1 MKVKVC
7 VITGSRA
14 DYGILRPLC
23 KRIYCSSNF
32 KLDLIV
38 TGAHLSEIHGY
49 TINEIKKD
57 FPDIIKQVEIVLAN
71 SNTKSIVKSCSLAL
85 LGISELLETLNPNLV
100 ILLGDRYEI
109 MIAAMACMLHGIPIA
124 HIHGGEISEGSN
136 DDKMRH
142 CITKL
147 SNIHFVSCEENKKRV
162 IQLGESPNKVF
173 NFGALGLDNLVGL
186 KGTAKKEILKKL
198 SIQNYNPK
206 LLIATIH
213 PETVHQGNSERLAL
227 NLCSVLSLNKDLTVI
242 WTLPNADEK
251 SFDMR
256 RIIIEKTKGFD
267 NIYLF
272 ESLGSELFLNCLSI
286 SDGIIGN
293 SSSGIIEAPFLKKG
307 TINIGIR
314 QKGRVK
320 TSSIITC
327 SNNIN
332 SIQNAI
338 NKLFSDDFKSKLAST
353 KSLYGEGGTSKKI
366 MEILNQ
372 KDLYCDSDKKFYDL

>member
-1 MKVKVC
+1 MNDKIC

-14 DYGILRPLC
+14 DFGILRPLC
-23 KRIYCSSNF
+23 KRIYSSPHF
-32 KLDLIV
+32 KLDLIA
-38 TGAHLSEIHGY
+38 TGSHLSEIHGY
-49 TINEIKKD
+49 TINEIKQD
-57 FPDIIKQVEIVLAN
+57 FPDIIREVEIVLAN

-109 MIAAMACMLHGIPIA
+109 MIAAMACMLHSIPIA

-147 SNIHFVSCEENKKRV
+147 ANIHFVSCEENKKRV
-162 IQLGESPNKVF
+162 IQLGESPNRVF

-186 KGTAKKEILKKL
+186 KRIAKKEIFKKL
-198 SIQNYNPK
+198 SIQNHNSK

-213 PETVHQGNSERLAL
+213 PETVNLGNSKQLAL
-227 NLCSVLSLNKDLTVI
+227 NLCKVLSMNEDLTII
-242 WTLPNADEK
+242 WTLPNADEN

-256 RIIIEKTKGFD
+256 RIIIEQTKGFD
-267 NIYLF
+267 NIFLF
-272 ESLGSELFLNCLSI
+272 ESLGSELFLKCLNI

-307 TINIGIR
+307 TIDIGIR

-320 TSSIITC
+320 SSSIITC

-332 SIQNAI
+332 AIQNAI
-338 NKLFSDDFKSKLAST
+338 IKLFSDDFKSKLAST
-353 KSLYGEGGTSKKI
+353 KSLYGEGGTSEKI
-366 MEILNQ
+366 MDVLNQ
-372 KDLYCDSDKKFYDL
+372 KDLYFNSDKKFYDL